1 MTSEPLPARPVRPLW
16 VRIAVAAPLVVFVVL
31 CGLLLYRLFT
41 GDPSTVPSALIG
53 RPVPEFALPA
63 LQGLDRDGTQ
73 VPGFDSAGLRG
84 GEVSV
89 VNVWASWCGP
99 CRDEHP
105 LLTDL
110 ARDDRFRLYGI
121 NYKDSDENARRFL
134 GRYGNPFDAVGVDSN
149 GRVGIDWGVYGV
161 PETFVVGGD
170 GTILYKH
177 IGPISPQS
185 LTERLIPEIEKALEA
200 TGPQAGS

>member
-16 VRIAVAAPLVVFVVL
+16 VRIAVAAPLLVFAVL
-31 CGLLLYRLFT
+31 CGLLLYRLFS
-41 GDPSTVPSALIG
+41 GDPSAVPSALIG
-53 RPVPEFALPA
+53 RPVPEFTLPA
-63 LQGLDRDGTQ
+63 LEGLERDGTQ
-73 VPGFDSAGLRG
+73 VPGLDAADLRNG
-84 GEVSV
+84 AVSV
-89 VNVWASWCGP
+89 VNVWASWCAP

-121 NYKDSDENARRFL
+121 NYKDAGENARRFL
-134 GRYGNPFDAVGVDSN
+134 GRYGNPFDAVGVDAN

-177 IGPISPQS
+177 IGQITPQS
-185 LTERLIPEIEKALEA
+185 LRERLIPEIEKALA
-200 TGPQAGS
+200 ASAPPAGS